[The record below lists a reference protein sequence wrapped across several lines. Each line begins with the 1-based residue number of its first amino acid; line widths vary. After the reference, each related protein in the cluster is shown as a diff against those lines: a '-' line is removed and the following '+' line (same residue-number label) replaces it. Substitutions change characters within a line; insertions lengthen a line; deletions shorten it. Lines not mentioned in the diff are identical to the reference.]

1 MLLEEL
7 PDLPNASRDASKH
20 GWCRPLYALSQGSEI
35 AFGHLERD
43 GSSFALLHHSDSELK
58 KVVLPQSE
66 LPNLRRVCG
75 VIVPV

>member
-1 MLLEEL
+1 MLLDEL
-7 PDLPNASRDASKH
+7 PAVPDTRSDASKQ
-20 GWCRPLYALSQGSEI
+20 GWSRPLYALSHGPEM

-43 GSSFALLHHSDSELK
+43 GSSFALLNQSDSNVA
-58 KVVLPQSE
+58 KVTFPQSE

>member
-1 MLLEEL
+1 M
-7 PDLPNASRDASKH
+7 
-20 GWCRPLYALSQGSEI
+20 

-43 GSSFALLHHSDSELK
+43 GSSFALLNQSDSNVA
-58 KVVLPQSE
+58 KVTFPQSE